1 MRFVAA
7 AADLFHRQGMTS
19 TSLADIAHHAEV
31 PPGNVY
37 YYFRAKN
44 DLVAAVA
51 DEWLR
56 RVDHLLCEM
65 ESDPDPWARLSA
77 FIARAERQ
85 RIDYA
90 DLGCPVAG
98 HSRDL
103 RQLGGE
109 LAAAAGPSYERQL
122 AWIADQFA
130 AGGVASD
137 TAKGNARFL
146 LGAIQGSFLISHAL
160 GDESL
165 ISDAVARLDH
175 WLDGV
180 RAAA

>member
-1 MRFVAA
+1 MSDRQATGRCDWAA
-7 AADLFHRQGMTS
+7 AADLFHRQGVTS

-65 ESDPDPWARLSA
+65 ESDPDPWARRSA

-98 HSRDL
+98 RSRDL

-137 TAKGNARFL
+137 TAKGMPASSWAR
-146 LGAIQGSFLISHAL
+146 SREVS
-160 GDESL
+160 
-165 ISDAVARLDH
+165 
-175 WLDGV
+175 
-180 RAAA
+180 